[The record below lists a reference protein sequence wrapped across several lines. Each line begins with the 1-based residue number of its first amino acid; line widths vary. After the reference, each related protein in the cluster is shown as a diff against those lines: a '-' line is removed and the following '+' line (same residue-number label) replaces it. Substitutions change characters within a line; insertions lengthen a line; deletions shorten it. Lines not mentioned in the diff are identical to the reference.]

1 MEWPNASTFAI
12 IVITVLLVIYA
23 ARYFYYGKSTV
34 PLPSYKS
41 GFTVTKE
48 GFMIPAGTQKEGLVD
63 YLTVDKAPNCLV
75 NNPAAS
81 SILDMFPK
89 SENSD
94 DYYELTQLLNK
105 LACFKKDMSS
115 PNHVIAATM
124 KQPYLTAH
132 DIEPIAETTARCFSK
147 TLSPRDLDIS
157 FDTWTERGNLL
168 IERVGAASSLSSS
181 QVNSALSV
189 FNLFI
194 REIRNESSV
203 ECFAKEP
210 ILNGKPG
217 PRDPH
222 PYENPNKNELGPYN
236 GYY

>member
-1 MEWPNASTFAI
+1 MEWPSASTFAI
-12 IVITVLLVIYA
+12 IVIIILLSLYA

-34 PLPSYKS
+34 PVPSYKS

-48 GFMIPAGTQKEGLVD
+48 GFTIPTGTSKEGLVD
-63 YLTVDKAPNCLV
+63 YLTVDKAQNCLV
-75 NNPAAS
+75 KNPTAS

-94 DYYELTQLLNK
+94 DHYELTQLLNK
-105 LACFKKDMSS
+105 LACFKKDISA
-115 PNHVIAATM
+115 PTHVVASTL

-132 DIEPIAETTARCFSK
+132 DIEPIAETTARCFAK
-147 TLSPRDLDIS
+147 TISPRDLDIS

-168 IERVGAASSLSSS
+168 IERLGTGSSLSSY
-181 QVNSALSV
+181 QVNSAQSV

-194 REIRNESSV
+194 RDIRNEATV
-203 ECFAKEP
+203 ECFAKEA

-222 PYENPNKNELGPYN
+222 PYENPNENELGPYN